1 MEKKQA
7 IAVKILVRN
16 GKGAILLVRREG
28 TEAEGGYWDLPMGR
42 VQWGEDPNLTAQRI
56 AEEVAGLQIETE
68 APVAAWT
75 FIEPPATH
83 VNGITFR
90 ARAEDAQVKLGSG
103 FDQHA
108 WVTRASIKDFR
119 MGDGVRRDVL
129 RLGF

>member
-1 MEKKQA
+1 
-7 IAVKILVRN
+7 
-16 GKGAILLVRREG
+16 
-28 TEAEGGYWDLPMGR
+28 
-42 VQWGEDPNLTAQRI
+42 
-56 AEEVAGLQIETE
+56 
-68 APVAAWT
+68 
-75 FIEPPATH
+75 